1 MGAGNSARANSRACL
16 AAMPV
21 LREQLWL
28 PRRNVLLSDKSTDDV
43 FREMAS

>member
-1 MGAGNSARANSRACL
+1 MGTGNSARANSRASL

-21 LREQLWL
+21 LREQFCL
-28 PRRNVLLSDKSTDDV
+28 PRRNVLSSNKSNDDL

>member
-21 LREQLWL
+21 LREQFWL
-28 PRRNVLLSDKSTDDV
+28 PRRNVRFSDKSTDHV